1 MKQLLLGFGP
11 EMKDRSDS
19 NTERVTA
26 STSLN
31 VLTTAIVS
39 LSLLR
44 DEKLDPLR
52 FPIALWIAF
61 FTIFLEVKYFLTSV
75 VSAPDSLPRL
85 LRMID

>member
-1 MKQLLLGFGP
+1 
-11 EMKDRSDS
+11 MKDRSDS

-26 STSLN
+26 LISLN

-52 FPIALWIAF
+52 FTIALWIAF

-75 VSAPDSLPRL
+75 VTRECSRFTSSRSSHE
-85 LRMID
+85 